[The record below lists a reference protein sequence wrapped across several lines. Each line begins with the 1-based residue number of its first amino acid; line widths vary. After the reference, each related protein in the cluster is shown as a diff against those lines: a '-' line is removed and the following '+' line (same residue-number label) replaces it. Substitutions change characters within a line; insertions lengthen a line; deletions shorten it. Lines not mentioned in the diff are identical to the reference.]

1 MNNIPDG
8 SIIEIVDSDFLLD
21 SVPDDEDDS
30 ILTEYE
36 FTSQSSNYSIETLV
50 DKYKKEQII
59 KPHYQR
65 EDGVWSD
72 KMCSTLILSIIKGV
86 PIPPIY
92 LFQQRSSSK
101 LELMDGLQR
110 ITALQKFCDQKIPV
124 ILDNEKKY
132 ITDDIFQNGGKYS
145 NFINREM
152 TVVRIEQRTP
162 DGDESGKYEIF
173 RLLNR
178 NSMPLT
184 DQEIRKSIY
193 FGKFLRLF
201 KDINENKDWRKLWG
215 VDIQKSRALDEEVL
229 LRAFIL
235 RFIKLEKYRNTTKA
249 INGTLSYYKKL
260 ETNNSSNSSME
271 LEEAITKAK
280 LKFESVFS
288 FMVKYQC
295 FHKINNNK
303 ARLDSSIAALMYC
316 DNLCEIKNIEERWNK
331 LNEDS
336 DYKKYIREGTG
347 DAKRVIE
354 RLKLAKQYLIEI

>member
-8 SIIEIVDSDFLLD
+8 SISDIVDSDFLLD

-36 FTSQSSNYSIETLV
+36 FTSQNSNYSIETLV

-110 ITALQKFCDQKIPV
+110 ITALRKFYDRDIAV
-124 ILDNEKKY
+124 IIDNEKKY

-193 FGKFLRLF
+193 FGNFLRLF
-201 KDINENKDWRKLWG
+201 KDINENKDWRFIWG
-215 VDIQKSRALDEEVL
+215 KDIKKSRALDEEVL

-260 ETNNSSNSSME
+260 ETSNSSLE
-271 LEEAITKAK
+271 LEESITKAK

-288 FMVKYQC
+288 FMVEYKC
-295 FHKINNNK
+295 FHGINNNK
-303 ARLDSSIAALMYC
+303 ARLDSTIAALMYC
-316 DNLCEIKNIEERWNK
+316 DNLCDIKNIEERWYK
-331 LNEDS
+331 LNEDIE
-336 DYKKYIREGTG
+336 YKRCIREGTG